1 MRVIA
6 GTARGTRLKVPK
18 VRDLRPTTD
27 RARETLFNVISART
41 AAARVLDLFAG
52 SGALGIEALSRG
64 AESATFVER
73 SSVATAAI
81 EYNVARCHLEDRARI
96 VRANWRQGLMR
107 LSNAFDLVL
116 MDPPY
121 DSSHAADCLAWLVG
135 NELLAPDALVV
146 VEHRRDVPPE
156 VASGW
161 EVVRQLRVSESAFL
175 LCKCVTGADAPC

>member
-1 MRVIA
+1 M
-6 GTARGTRLKVPK
+6 KVPT

-27 RARETLFNVISART
+27 RARETLFNVIAGRI
-41 AAARVLDLFAG
+41 AAARVLDLFGG

-64 AESATFVER
+64 AEEATFVER

-96 VRANWRQGLMR
+96 VRADWRQGLMR

-121 DSSHAADCLAWLVG
+121 DSSAAADCLEWLADG
-135 NELLAPDALVV
+135 DLLAPDALVV
-146 VEHRRDVPPE
+146 VEHRRDDPPE
-156 VASGW
+156 LSSDW
-161 EVVRQLRVSESAFL
+161 EIVRQLRVSESAFL
-175 LCKCVTGADAPC
+175 LCKRVAGADAPC